1 VRAGRFRR
9 LAVLE
14 TATASDTPFGGRS
27 LAWTT
32 SAELWV
38 RLVEQGGDPP
48 TASAEARVHPEAV
61 AGARL
66 VLDGERWNV
75 LAARRDAPA
84 PGLMTLDLERAPK

>member
-1 VRAGRFRR
+1 MRAGRLRR

-14 TATASDTPFGGRS
+14 TAAVSDTPFGGRV

-32 SAELWV
+32 AAELWV
-38 RLVEQGGDPP
+38 RLDEHGGDPP
-48 TASAEARVHPEAV
+48 TAAAEARSHPAAV

-66 VLDGERWNV
+66 VLDGERWSV

-84 PGLMTLDLERAPK
+84 PGFMTLDLERAPR